1 MSYRYERAYGARS
14 RSGSRVR
21 STLIALTV
29 LVWLLVLACVA
40 LRLWLRPTLT
50 DYVNRQIAVTID
62 PAVPAEIEAEAALR
76 ESLQH
81 LPVTITLP
89 PGRFEVT
96 EAMANDYL
104 YAQREQF
111 GAIEQVQVDFRP
123 GIIAAQVRLR
133 RFPLSGTAFTTPIVR
148 DGRVVATDTHLDQP
162 LAAVV
167 SIEPLMAA
175 LVDRFNASVAEQ
187 GRRVTAIE
195 IYEDRAILELE

>member
-14 RSGSRVR
+14 RSGSRLR

-40 LRLWLRPTLT
+40 LRLLVRPALT
-50 DYVNRQIAVTID
+50 DYINRQIAVTID
-62 PAVPAEIEAEAALR
+62 PAVPAELKAEAALR

-81 LPVTITLP
+81 LPWSVTLP

-104 YAQREQF
+104 YAQRAQLGE
-111 GAIEQVQVDFRP
+111 IEQVQVDFRP
-123 GIIAAQVRLR
+123 EIIAAQVTLR
-133 RFPLSGTAFTTPIVR
+133 RFPLSGMAYTTPVVQ
-148 DGRVVATDTHLDQP
+148 DGRIVATNTRLDPP
-162 LAAVV
+162 LGAVV

-175 LVDRFNASVAEQ
+175 LVGRFNASVAEQ

-195 IYEDRAILELE
+195 IQEDRAIIEIE